1 MAIYEDVA
9 RALETEIREKF
20 RSGEYL
26 PSEIQ
31 LAQRFSINRHTVR
44 RAIDELVQAGMVL
57 RQQGKGTLIL
67 EHSLQYQIG
76 ARGRFSES
84 VEAMGHHPEARI
96 IGRFLHRADQL
107 LAQKMWVEPGTEVFR
122 IDTLR
127 CIDGKPVT
135 LISHYLPK
143 HHFPDLEQQYRG
155 GSLHALLEARY
166 GLQLTRKQG
175 LISAGMPT
183 RQESLLLQYPRNM
196 PLLKIRSNNL
206 CTRTGVLVEY
216 SVSRSRADCFE
227 YKIEPRQN
235 LRTEGDPS
243 S

>member
-1 MAIYEDVA
+1 MAIYQDVA
-9 RALETEIREKF
+9 RALETEIREKLH
-20 RSGEYL
+20 SGDYL

-57 RQQGKGTLIL
+57 RQQGKGTLVL
-67 EHSLQYQIG
+67 EHSLQYRIG

-84 VEAMGHHPEARI
+84 VEAMGHHSESRI
-96 IGRFLHRADQL
+96 TGRGLLRADDV
-107 LAQKMWVEPGTEVFR
+107 LARKMWVQPGTEVFQ

-135 LISHYLPK
+135 LISHYLPTE
-143 HHFPDLEQQYRG
+143 HCPGLDQHYQG
-155 GSLHALLEARY
+155 GSLHELLEARY
-166 GLQLTRKQG
+166 GFQLTRRQG
-175 LISAGMPT
+175 LISAGMPSC
-183 RQESLLLQYPRNM
+183 QESLLLRYPRNM
-196 PLLKIRSNNL
+196 PLLKICSNNL
-206 CTRTGVLVEY
+206 CTRTGALVEY

-235 LRTEGDPS
+235 LTPEGEPS